1 MTTDP
6 EDIPPAPS
14 APASN
19 QGADDEALDEGAL
32 DRALAVQDADLARQ
46 LRALLD
52 PGEDLRQRTAAD
64 VDRALR
70 GRSTLG
76 AALELLGVGWWT
88 AASLLT
94 DDDPRADRRG
104 EGR

>member
-1 MTTDP
+1 MTTEPD
-6 EDIPPAPS
+6 DA
-14 APASN
+14 A
-19 QGADDEALDEGAL
+19 QADDPMLDEHAL
-32 DRALAVQDADLARQ
+32 ERELAQQDDDLGRQ

-52 PGEDLRQRTAAD
+52 PGDDLRQRTAAD

-70 GRSTLG
+70 GRSTVG

-88 AASLLT
+88 AAALLT
-94 DDDPRADRRG
+94 DDDPHADRRG